1 MSLLANLISVRRDR
15 SHRRRRRRDSWPRSA
30 AVPLECIFSRFYG
43 LVSPSFIQL
52 YHIFIEESSHRLAQ
66 LCLSVY
72 LPCRSKCPPHPS
84 WNQGQNWPREGRGAR
99 RAREVVNRG
108 REGRR
113 LSRSLPKGEGG
124 GRQGGRE
131 GRGRIFMA
139 LNQIALLLLL
149 LLFPHFYSPFAT
161 VFQLVGPLF
170 TTPEKRPRPK
180 TGWALR
186 SRDK

>member
-1 MSLLANLISVRRDR
+1 MAAQRSGPFGMHFLTVLWARISLLHSALSHLYRRIIPVG
-15 SHRRRRRRDSWPRSA
+15 WPN
-30 AVPLECIFSRFYG
+30 
-43 LVSPSFIQL
+43 
-52 YHIFIEESSHRLAQ
+52 
-66 LCLSVY
+66 SVY

-161 VFQLVGPLF
+161 VFQLVSPLF